1 MGFLRRLPG
10 RARSALGRRFRNP
23 CTQPLS
29 IRRERFVRPPRLISA
44 FNRATRRLVRPSPQI
59 RFGDSVFCDEDEI
72 TLLLFTQTRALRR
85 LFVPTKK
92 MTVHR
97 SPWSKEEVKELKT
110 HSKART
116 PVAKI
121 AKAMKRTEGALRRKA
136 GILGIGLGHDR

>member
-1 MGFLRRLPG
+1 VRFAGAPFCAGDAATLR
-10 RARSALGRRFRNP
+10 
-23 CTQPLS
+23 
-29 IRRERFVRPPRLISA
+29 
-44 FNRATRRLVRPSPQI
+44 
-59 RFGDSVFCDEDEI
+59 
-72 TLLLFTQTRALRR
+72 LFTQKRPLRR

-92 MTVHR
+92 TTAHR
-97 SPWSKEEVKELKT
+97 SPWSKEDVKELKA

>member
-1 MGFLRRLPG
+1 MRG
-10 RARSALGRRFRNP
+10 RCNH
-23 CTQPLS
+23 
-29 IRRERFVRPPRLISA
+29 
-44 FNRATRRLVRPSPQI
+44 ATSLHSK
-59 RFGDSVFCDEDEI
+59 
-72 TLLLFTQTRALRR
+72 RALSR

-92 MTVHR
+92 TTVLR
-97 SPWSKEEVKELKT
+97 SPWSKEDVKELKA